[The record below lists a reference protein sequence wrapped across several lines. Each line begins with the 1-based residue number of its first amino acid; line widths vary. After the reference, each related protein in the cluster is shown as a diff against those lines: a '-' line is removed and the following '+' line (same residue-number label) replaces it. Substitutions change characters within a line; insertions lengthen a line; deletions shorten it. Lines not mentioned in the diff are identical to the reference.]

1 MFILPLIDLYGT
13 ACDWRVANVEPP
25 LALAAL
31 LFVSFCNGFIL
42 EVGRKIRAPE
52 DEEYGVETYSALW
65 GRGRAVRVWLVALI
79 VTALAAALAT
89 FAVETP
95 WEIVAYALVVALA
108 IYAGWRFLRR
118 PTPGS
123 GKPLELLS
131 GLWTLVLY
139 LSLGAIPLALRLA
152 HLA

>member
-1 MFILPLIDLYGT
+1 
-13 ACDWRVANVEPP
+13 
-25 LALAAL
+25 
-31 LFVSFCNGFIL
+31 
-42 EVGRKIRAPE
+42 
-52 DEEYGVETYSALW
+52 
-65 GRGRAVRVWLVALI
+65 VALI

-139 LSLGAIPLALRLA
+139 LSLGAIPLALRLIQTA
-152 HLA
+152 HPA